1 MNSGNPWLQNLNP
14 EQAEAVLH
22 NEGPLLIL
30 AGAGSGKTTVLV
42 ARTGRLIA
50 EKKTRPERICV
61 LTFTN
66 KAALE
71 LKHRVTRRLGDAAA
85 KVWAGTFHGFGLQFL
100 KEHWKEAGLPK
111 KFGVIDGGDAVSILK
126 EIAKNISVYEKA
138 QLNMELLANKVAWIR
153 QHGKEPVLDG
163 SAEAA
168 ASVVFAPKY
177 ERRLRELG
185 VVDFEELLLRPLKM
199 MKANPELKSKV
210 QSRFDYVM
218 VDEFQDTNSLQ
229 MNLVDLLTQVHGNL
243 AVVGDDDQSI
253 YGWRG
258 AEIQNILQFP
268 KRYKNCCVI
277 RLERNYRSTEAILKL
292 ANAVIEKNKTRHGK
306 VLKPGLENPGQLPE
320 LFVFE
325 NEESEVDEVLRELQH
340 FYKQGYKWKDMALLY
355 RSNSQGGL
363 MEGGLRRAQI
373 PYKLTGGTALFD
385 RKEAK
390 DVLAYLR
397 CSIYPSE
404 VSFRRILNLPARGV
418 GEKSIEG
425 IELIGDSHTEF
436 YKKCKLWAQQ
446 NMHERGGQGVVELF
460 EFLENLKKNLVQSS
474 QSAEEVLDQWM
485 NQLGY
490 RNHVNQSYKN
500 AQAADSRWLSVI
512 ILGRILDGMFKR
524 HGRTLKTY
532 EMFVDTMELRDTG
545 EEDANS
551 DVDEVQMMTL
561 HACKGLEFPLVF
573 LLGVEEDL
581 LPHARLGQNVDEER
595 RLFYVGVTR
604 AQKHLL
610 LSRVQQRKRYGK
622 LQDVAPSRFLV
633 ELDKNLYTEMTG
645 PRPLAEGEKTQLLA
659 DLFKKLDQKISE
671 KKIIEPHR

>member
-1 MNSGNPWLQNLNP
+1 MNEWLNNLNL
-14 EQAEAVLH
+14 EQKDAVLH
-22 NEGPLLIL
+22 GEGPLLIL

-42 ARTGRLIA
+42 SRTGRLIA

-71 LKHRVTRRLGDAAA
+71 LKHRVAKKLGDAAA

-111 KFGVIDGGDAVSILK
+111 KFGVIDGGDSVAILK
-126 EIAKNISVYEKA
+126 DLAKNIKNYEKA
-138 QLNMELLANKVAWIR
+138 QMNLELLANKVAWIR
-153 QHGKEPVLDG
+153 QHGKDPVLDG

-168 ASVVFAPKY
+168 ASIIFAPKY

-185 VVDFEELLLRPLKM
+185 VVDFEELLLRPLKL
-199 MKANPELKSKV
+199 MKKYPELKSKM
-210 QSRFDYVM
+210 QNRFDYVM

-229 MNLVDLLTQVHGNL
+229 MNLVDLLSQDHGNL

-268 KRYKNCCVI
+268 KKYKNCKVI
-277 RLERNYRSTEAILKL
+277 RLEQNYRSTESILRL

-306 VLKPGLENPGQLPE
+306 VLRPGKENPGQLPE

-325 NEESEVDEVLRELQH
+325 NEEAEVDEILRELQH

-363 MEGGLRRAQI
+363 MEGGMRRMQI
-373 PYKLTGGTALFD
+373 PYKITGGTALFD

-390 DVLAYLR
+390 DVLAFLR

-404 VSFRRILNLPARGV
+404 VSFRRILNLPARGI
-418 GEKSIEG
+418 GEKAIESIEMM
-425 IELIGDSHTEF
+425 GDAEF
-436 YKKCKLWAQQ
+436 YKKAKSWAQNNLQ
-446 NMHERGGQGVVELF
+446 DRGAQGVVELF
-460 EFLENLKKNLVQSS
+460 EFLQNLKKNLVESPH
-474 QSAEEVLDQWM
+474 SAEDVLDQQM
-485 NQLGY
+485 NQIGY
-490 RNHVNQSYKN
+490 RQYVNQSYKN
-500 AQAADSRWLSVI
+500 AQAADGRWLSVI

-524 HGRTLKTY
+524 HGRTQKTF
-532 EMFVDTMELRDTG
+532 EMFVDSMELRDTG
-545 EEDANS
+545 EDDAAQT
-551 DVDEVQMMTL
+551 VDEVQMMTL

-604 AQKHLL
+604 AQKHLI

-622 LQDVAPSRFLV
+622 LQTVAPSRFLV
-633 ELDKNLYTEMTG
+633 ELDPKLYTEMTG
-645 PRPLAEGEKTQLLA
+645 ARPLAEGQKSQMLA
-659 DLFKKLDQKISE
+659 DLRKKLDQKIIE
-671 KKIIEPHR
+671 KEIT

>member
-1 MNSGNPWLQNLNP
+1 MTSGNPWLQNLNP

-22 NEGPLLIL
+22 DEGPLLIL

-42 ARTGRLIA
+42 SRTGRLIA

-66 KAALE
+66 KAAIE
-71 LKHRVTRRLGDAAA
+71 LKHRVARKLGDAAA

-111 KFGVIDGGDAVSILK
+111 KFGVIDSGDSVAILK
-126 EIAKNISVYEKA
+126 DLARNIKAYEKA

-153 QHGKEPVLDG
+153 QHGTDPVLDG

-168 ASVVFAPKY
+168 ASIIFSPKY
-177 ERRLRELG
+177 EKRLRELG

-199 MKANPELKSKV
+199 MKKHPELKAKI
-210 QSRFDYVM
+210 QSRYDYVM

-229 MNLVDLLTQVHGNL
+229 MNLVDLLSSEHGNL

-268 KRYKNCCVI
+268 KRFKDCRVI
-277 RLERNYRSTEAILKL
+277 RLERNYRSTEAILRL

-306 VLKPGLENPGQLPE
+306 ILKPGIENPGQLPE

-325 NEESEVDEVLRELQH
+325 NEDNEVDEVLRELQH
-340 FYKQGYKWKDMALLY
+340 FYKKGYQWKDMALLY

-390 DVLAYLR
+390 DILAFLR
-397 CSIYPSE
+397 CSVYPSE
-404 VSFRRILNLPARGV
+404 VSFRRILNLPARGI
-418 GEKSIEG
+418 GEKTIED
-425 IELIGDSHTEF
+425 IEAIGDSQMEF
-436 YKKCKLWAQQ
+436 YKKAKTWAQQ
-446 NMHERGGQGVVELF
+446 NMGERAGQGIVELL
-460 EFLENLKKNLVQSS
+460 EFLENLKKYLVNESL
-474 QSAEEVLDQWM
+474 SAEEILDQQM

-490 RNHVNQSYKN
+490 RNYVNQSYKN
-500 AQAADSRWLSVI
+500 AQAADSRWLSVT

-524 HGRTLKTY
+524 HGRTIKTF
-532 EMFVDTMELRDTG
+532 EMFVDSMELRDNG
-545 EEDANS
+545 DEDAEAPA
-551 DVDEVQMMTL
+551 DEVQMMTL

-604 AQKHLL
+604 AQKHLV

-622 LQDVAPSRFLV
+622 LQTVAPSRFLV
-633 ELDKNLYTEMTG
+633 ELDSSLYTEMTG
-645 PRPLAEGEKTQLLA
+645 ARPLEEGQKNQMLA
-659 DLFKKLDQKISE
+659 DLFKKLDQKRIE
-671 KKIIEPHR
+671 KDR

>member
-42 ARTGRLIA
+42 SRTGRLIA

-66 KAALE
+66 KAAIE
-71 LKHRVTRRLGDAAA
+71 LKHRVARRLGDAAS

-100 KEHWKEAGLPK
+100 KEHWKEAGLPR
-111 KFGVIDGGDAVSILK
+111 KFGVIDGGDSVAILK
-126 EIAKNISVYEKA
+126 DLARNIKAYEKA

-153 QHGKEPVLDG
+153 QHGSDPVLDG

-168 ASVVFAPKY
+168 ASIIFAPKY

-199 MKANPELKSKV
+199 MKKHPELKTKI
-210 QSRFDYVM
+210 QNRYDYVM

-229 MNLVDLLTQVHGNL
+229 MNLVDLLSAEHGNL

-268 KRYKNCCVI
+268 KRFKNCCVI
-277 RLERNYRSTEAILKL
+277 RLERNYRSTEAILRL

-306 VLKPGLENPGQLPE
+306 VLKPGIENPGQLPE
-320 LFVFE
+320 MFVFE

-340 FYKQGYKWKDMALLY
+340 FYKKGYSWKEMALLY

-373 PYKLTGGTALFD
+373 PYKLSGGTALFD

-390 DVLAYLR
+390 DILAFLR

-404 VSFRRILNLPARGV
+404 VSFRRILNLPPRGV
-418 GEKSIEG
+418 GEKTMEEIEAM
-425 IELIGDSHTEF
+425 GDAHMEF
-436 YKKCKLWAQQ
+436 YKKAKMWAQQ
-446 NMHERGGQGVVELF
+446 NMGERAGQGIVELF
-460 EFLENLKKNLVQSS
+460 EFLENLKKYLVNES
-474 QSAEEVLDQWM
+474 QTAEEILDQQM

-490 RNHVNQSYKN
+490 RQYVNQSYKN
-500 AQAADSRWLSVI
+500 AQAADSRWLSVT

-524 HGRTLKTY
+524 HGRTIKTY
-532 EMFVDTMELRDTG
+532 EMFVDSMELRDTG
-545 EEDANS
+545 DEDAEAPA
-551 DVDEVQMMTL
+551 DEVQMMTL

-604 AQKHLL
+604 AQKHLV

-622 LQDVAPSRFLV
+622 LQTVAPSRFLV
-633 ELDKNLYTEMTG
+633 ELDPKLYTEMTG
-645 PRPLAEGEKTQLLA
+645 ARPLEEGQKNQMLA
-659 DLFKKLDQKISE
+659 DLFKKLDQKRIE
-671 KKIIEPHR
+671 KDR